1 MIEHVLDLGNQLQKE
16 LETSTDFVID
26 SYNDLLIVGMGGSG
40 VAGDVLKLVLNE
52 NTQINV
58 EVRKAYGIPEVVADR
73 KPKCLFIS
81 YSGNTEETVEA
92 VNDAIKYKLDWSVI
106 SSGGQLL
113 DLATEHKRPFVKVP
127 SGLQPR
133 AAFGLM
139 TKAVMHYVSSDING
153 KYLEMCNEAGDYLN
167 HVLEPPPPVEINDSD
182 CSVGDDDKEL
192 IDEAIH
198 ISKKISN
205 KTSIIYGGTPLTYL
219 VAQRWKTQINENAKS
234 KAFVGYMPEVHHNEI
249 LSWEANKKDSKKN
262 YQLLFLR
269 SSEENSQISKRFEL
283 TKEIIGDKVDI
294 SEIVNISSKNIIS
307 NLFHLTL
314 VGDLVSVYIAD
325 NLNIDPYDITSI
337 EKLKKLL
344 KE

>member
-1 MIEHVLDLGNQLQKE
+1 MIEHILDLGNQLKKE
-16 LETSTDFVID
+16 LETSTDFAID
-26 SYNDLLIVGMGGSG
+26 SYNDLLIIGMGGSG

-58 EVRKAYGIPEVVADR
+58 EVRKAYGIPEVVANR

-113 DLATEHKRPFVKVP
+113 ELAEEHKRPFVKVP
-127 SGLQPR
+127 PGLQPR

-139 TKAVMHYVSSDING
+139 TKAVMHYVYSDTDR
-153 KYLEMCNEAGDYLN
+153 KYLEMCDQAGDYLN
-167 HVLEPPPPVEINDSD
+167 
-182 CSVGDDDKEL
+182 
-192 IDEAIH
+192 EALANQLGNKLLSQALQ
-198 ISKKISN
+198 ISKEIGS
-205 KTSIIYGGTPLTYL
+205 KTSVIYGGTPLTYL

-249 LSWEANKKDSKKN
+249 LSWEANKEGSKNN

-269 SSEENSQISKRFEL
+269 SSKENSQISKRFEL
-283 TKEIIGDKVDI
+283 TKEIIGDKVDV
-294 SEIVNISSKNIIS
+294 SEIENISSKNIIS
-307 NLFHLTL
+307 ELFHLTL
-314 VGDLVSVYIAD
+314 IGDLVSVYMAE
-325 NLNIDPYDITSI
+325 NLKIDPYDITSI

-344 KE
+344 KG

>member
-1 MIEHVLDLGNQLQKE
+1 MIEHVLDLGNQLKKE

-26 SYNDLLIVGMGGSG
+26 SYEDLLIVGMGGSG

-52 NTQINV
+52 TTQINV
-58 EVRKAYGIPEVVADR
+58 EVRKTYGIPEVIANR
-73 KPKCLFIS
+73 RPKCLFIS

-92 VNDAIKYKLDWSVI
+92 VKDAINNNLDWSVI

-113 DLATEHKRPFVKVP
+113 DLATKHKRQFVKVP
-127 SGLQPR
+127 AGLQPR

-139 TKAVMHYVSSDING
+139 TKAVMHYVSSDIDG
-153 KYLEMCNEAGDYLN
+153 KYLKMCTQAGEYLN
-167 HVLEPPPPVEINDSD
+167 NALENDSKNNLL
-182 CSVGDDDKEL
+182 SQALK
-192 IDEAIH
+192 
-198 ISKKISN
+198 ISKEISS
-205 KTSIIYGGTPLTYL
+205 KTSVIYGGTPLTYL

-249 LSWEANKKDSKKN
+249 LSWEANKEDSKNN

-283 TKEIIGDKVDI
+283 TKKIIGDKVDI
-294 SEIVNISSKNIIS
+294 SEIENISSKNIIS

-314 VGDLVSVYIAD
+314 LGDLVSVYMAD
-325 NLNIDPYDITSI
+325 NLKIDPYDITSI

-344 KE
+344 KG

>member
-1 MIEHVLDLGNQLQKE
+1 MIEHMLDLGNQLKKD

-52 NTQINV
+52 TTQINV
-58 EVRKAYGIPEVVADR
+58 EVRKSYGIPAVIVGR
-73 KPKCLFIS
+73 RPKCLFIS

-92 VNDAIKYKLDWSVI
+92 VNDAIKHKLDWSVI

-113 DLATEHKRPFVKVP
+113 ELAIEHKRPFVKVP
-127 SGLQPR
+127 PGLQPR

-139 TKAVMHYVSSDING
+139 TKAVMHYVSSDIGG
-153 KYLEMCNEAGDYLN
+153 KYLEMCNQAGRYLN
-167 HVLEPPPPVEINDSD
+167 DALANQSEN
-182 CSVGDDDKEL
+182 EL
-192 IDEAIH
+192 LSQALH
-198 ISKKISN
+198 ISKEISS
-205 KTSIIYGGTPLTYL
+205 KTSVIYGGTPLTHL

-249 LSWEANKKDSKKN
+249 LSWEANKEDSTNN
-262 YQLLFLR
+262 YQLIFLR
-269 SSEENSQISKRFEL
+269 SPKENSQISKRFEL
-283 TKEIIGDKVDI
+283 TKEIIGDKVNI
-294 SEIVNISSKNIIS
+294 SEIENISSHNIIS

-314 VGDLVSVYIAD
+314 IGDLVSVYIAE
-325 NLNIDPYDITSI
+325 NLDIDVYDITAI
-337 EKLKKLL
+337 ENLKKLL

>member
-1 MIEHVLDLGNQLQKE
+1 MIEHVLDLGNQLTKE
-16 LETSTDFVID
+16 LETSKDFEVQ
-26 SYNDLLIVGMGGSG
+26 SYKDLLIVGMGGSG
-40 VAGDVLKLVLNE
+40 VSGDVLKLVLNE
-52 NTQINV
+52 TTQINV
-58 EVRKAYGIPEVVADR
+58 EVRKAYGIPEVTAQR

-92 VNDAIKYKLDWSVI
+92 VNDAIKYDLDWSVI
-106 SSGGQLL
+106 SSGGRLL
-113 DLATEHKRPFVKVP
+113 ELAIEHNKPFVKVP
-127 SGLQPR
+127 DGLQPR

-139 TKAVMHYVSSDING
+139 TKAVMHYVSPDIG
-153 KYLEMCNEAGDYLN
+153 VDYLEICNQAGNYLN
-167 HVLEPPPPVEINDSD
+167 EILANQSENELISQALQISQEINS
-182 CSVGDDDKEL
+182 
-192 IDEAIH
+192 
-198 ISKKISN
+198 
-205 KTSIIYGGTPLTYL
+205 KTSVIYGGTPLTYL

-249 LSWEANKKDSKKN
+249 LSWEANKDGSKKD

-269 SSEENSQISKRFEL
+269 SSKENSQISKRFEL

-294 SEIVNISSKNIIS
+294 SEIENISSKNIIS

-314 VGDLVSVYIAD
+314 IGDLVSVYMAD

-344 KE
+344 KG

>member
-1 MIEHVLDLGNQLQKE
+1 MIEHVLDLGNQLKKE
-16 LETSTDFVID
+16 LETSKDFAID

-58 EVRKAYGIPEVVADR
+58 EVRKAYGIPEVVANR
-73 KPKCLFIS
+73 RPKCLFIS

-113 DLATEHKRPFVKVP
+113 ELAEEHKRPFVKVP
-127 SGLQPR
+127 PGLQPR

-139 TKAVMHYVSSDING
+139 TKAVMYYVSSDIDR
-153 KYLEMCNEAGDYLN
+153 KYLEMCNQAGDYLN
-167 HVLEPPPPVEINDSD
+167 
-182 CSVGDDDKEL
+182 
-192 IDEAIH
+192 EALSNQSENKLLSQALQ
-198 ISKKISN
+198 ISKEIAS
-205 KTSIIYGGTPLTYL
+205 KTSVIYGGTPLTYL

-249 LSWEANKKDSKKN
+249 LSWEANKEGSKNN

-269 SSEENSQISKRFEL
+269 SSKENSQISKRFEL

-294 SEIVNISSKNIIS
+294 SEINNISSENIIS

-314 VGDLVSVYIAD
+314 IGDLVSVNMAN
-325 NLNIDPYDITSI
+325 NLEIDPYDITAI

-344 KE
+344 KG